1 MKAVNLGSGRVLAT
15 VLKLIIPAMIAQFIN
30 VLYSIVDRMYVGNI
44 EGIGD
49 VALAAVGVCA
59 PITTLISSF
68 AFLIGTGGAPLFA
81 MSLGEGRE
89 DNARKI
95 LSSAAYALAALAI
108 VVAVFFLACAKPVL
122 YTFGASDATYE

>member
-1 MKAVNLGSGRVLAT
+1 MLAT

-68 AFLIGTGGAPLFA
+68 AFLIGTGRRAA
-81 MSLGEGRE
+81 VCDVAGRGQG
-89 DNARKI
+89 R
-95 LSSAAYALAALAI
+95 
-108 VVAVFFLACAKPVL
+108 
-122 YTFGASDATYE
+122 

>member
-1 MKAVNLGSGRVLAT
+1 MRAIDLGNKKVFAT

-44 EGIGD
+44 AGTGD
-49 VALAAVGVCA
+49 IALAAVGVCA

-81 MSLGEGRE
+81 MSLGEGKE
-89 DNARKI
+89 NT
-95 LSSAAYALAALAI
+95 
-108 VVAVFFLACAKPVL
+108 AKK
-122 YTFGASDATYE
+122 S